1 MDNAII
7 FAINFY
13 FRILDSITDSNFAYN
28 IRECFFAKRKEVL
41 SNMSLDILSQSAN
54 SRIKVNSFY
63 DVFKEYSDEEL
74 KRYKRFSGIS
84 AESKYQEILDELEKE
99 DAE

>member
-1 MDNAII
+1 
-7 FAINFY
+7 
-13 FRILDSITDSNFAYN
+13 
-28 IRECFFAKRKEVL
+28 
-41 SNMSLDILSQSAN
+41 MSLDILSQSAN

-99 DAE
+99 DAEWLHLLIFWGALTNERLSVKFL